1 MNKVIM
7 ILSLIFLPLPVS
19 LSICYALK
27 NKDNKKVNI
36 DELNRYMVERP
47 VEL

>member
-19 LSICYALK
+19 LSICYTIKKKEDK
-27 NKDNKKVNI
+27 NKVYTI
-36 DELNRYMVERP
+36 EQPTLEV
-47 VEL
+47 